1 MYDVNR
7 LFCLSQLE
15 DGAHLFGQRLAER
28 LVVLGLHV
36 AAVHAGLGDAVGVIM
51 EAAGAVGDLLE
62 IVGVVDAFLPS
73 FAPHGRFGNVCY
85 RGWRDDQNLRACL
98 GQRVMALDR
107 LNEREHASRR
117 VVGRDSILFLEI
129 IASQHDDQD
138 VDRRMGFQHRND
150 RPHAVLVDAFDR
162 VVEHGGPPTQAF
174 LDNPGFGSQ
183 IASDY
188 VGIALVRR
196 NTVRRL
202 GNVGEGRAA
211 PGVGVAEADDGIH
224 SLSPRMRRRHR
235 RTGCNGGLCC
245 YIDHTC
251 SKKQRHCGSQRAHD
265 PASRENDLSVYRRPD
280 PIPRPRQE
288 PQQAPSPLQ
297 PVRQEP
303 DDLNHLIA
311 RKIFAAI
318 SSGHFAEG
326 SILPNEFAL
335 GETLGVSRT
344 ALREA
349 IKGLSSKGM
358 LETRRRRGTR
368 VTDRS
373 QWTLIDGEVINWSR
387 KDGDNRISEELWQGL
402 TLVMPEVARLAAAN
416 PLRVRL
422 GQAQGAQRALA
433 VAALLTEIARLSG
446 NRFLTSLASISL
458 ISLARD
464 DRPFLDKRFGTI
476 SEKAIEILRSAVISG
491 DASGAAL
498 AIGAFFETSDQP
510 ADAEAASC

>member
-1 MYDVNR
+1 M
-7 LFCLSQLE
+7 
-15 DGAHLFGQRLAER
+15 
-28 LVVLGLHV
+28 
-36 AAVHAGLGDAVGVIM
+36 
-51 EAAGAVGDLLE
+51 
-62 IVGVVDAFLPS
+62 
-73 FAPHGRFGNVCY
+73 
-85 RGWRDDQNLRACL
+85 
-98 GQRVMALDR
+98 
-107 LNEREHASRR
+107 
-117 VVGRDSILFLEI
+117 
-129 IASQHDDQD
+129 
-138 VDRRMGFQHRND
+138 
-150 RPHAVLVDAFDR
+150 
-162 VVEHGGPPTQAF
+162 
-174 LDNPGFGSQ
+174 
-183 IASDY
+183 
-188 VGIALVRR
+188 
-196 NTVRRL
+196 
-202 GNVGEGRAA
+202 
-211 PGVGVAEADDGIH
+211 
-224 SLSPRMRRRHR
+224 
-235 RTGCNGGLCC
+235 
-245 YIDHTC
+245 
-251 SKKQRHCGSQRAHD
+251 
-265 PASRENDLSVYRRPD
+265 SVYRRPD